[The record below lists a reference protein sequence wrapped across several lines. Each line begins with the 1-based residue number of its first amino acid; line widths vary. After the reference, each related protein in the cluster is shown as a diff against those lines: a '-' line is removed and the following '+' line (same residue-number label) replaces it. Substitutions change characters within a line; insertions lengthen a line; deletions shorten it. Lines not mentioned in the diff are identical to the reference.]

1 MALQLLALSVVGGLG
16 FWLGRG
22 QAPEA
27 SGVQPAAECA
37 PAPVSESRRTE
48 VRHTEIRASEQSAEA
63 APNQPPPGRCEAEL
77 AFARGQL
84 ATYEGHPQD
93 WEGVPESH
101 SEQAMAALLSE
112 RWEGIAELQG
122 LHCEEYPCIVEAV
135 AIDGSEGCCVQ
146 MMDALPEGFER
157 LGQTSLHQ
165 NDAGEMRFWV
175 AFGSPERWGDAERLR
190 TDWRVDQ
197 LLEEYSLSIAEE

>member
-1 MALQLLALSVVGGLG
+1 M
-16 FWLGRG
+16 
-22 QAPEA
+22 
-27 SGVQPAAECA
+27 QPAAECA
-37 PAPVSESRRTE
+37 PAVLSE
-48 VRHTEIRASEQSAEA
+48 VRHTEIRHSEQSAEA

-93 WEGVPESH
+93 WEGVPESY
-101 SEQAMAALLSE
+101 SEQAMASLLSE
-112 RWEGIAELQG
+112 RWEDVAELHG
-122 LHCEEYPCIVEAV
+122 LHCEEYPCIAEATLL
-135 AIDGSEGCCVQ
+135 AESERCCRQ
-146 MMDALPEGFER
+146 AMERLPQELER
-157 LGQTSLHQ
+157 LGRTQITQ
-165 NDAGEMRFWV
+165 GEDGAMHFWV